1 MFYIA
6 ISADKDLVR
15 KSINKR
21 NGKAAE
27 PSGVVSEMVKSLVKP
42 EFDMITDLLNQ
53 IIVERVVLLEL
64 DLALLLIA
72 LNEKERL
79 EREIYRRLKLTE
91 YVLKIVDRVIK
102 KLKRQ

>member
-1 MFYIA
+1 MSHPSLFYIA
-6 ISADKDLVR
+6 ISVDKDLVR

-27 PSGVVSEMVKSLVKP
+27 PSGVVSEMVKSLVKA

-64 DLALLLIA
+64 ELS
-72 LNEKERL
+72 
-79 EREIYRRLKLTE
+79 
-91 YVLKIVDRVIK
+91 IVVNCFK
-102 KLKRQ
+102 